1 MYRMIMMAA
10 VLGCMLCAYQ
20 AVAAQGSEYE
30 INAWQDEGLSRNQGF
45 MICARTEQTS
55 RLRHAVFTPDKVR
68 SDLVGRTVGPETT
81 VKVKTG
87 AVYGDSSGSSTEVSS
102 AHIYVPIPM
111 DIVFD
116 QTNIT
121 DLSILDVKAG
131 GNTATLVV
139 QVETIS
145 NYAGKLRLRY
155 GYVAGEWILR
165 ELENL
170 SFKAQ

>member
-1 MYRMIMMAA
+1 MAE
-10 VLGCMLCAYQ
+10 
-20 AVAAQGSEYE
+20 QGSVYPIKIVRGE
-30 INAWQDEGLSRNQGF
+30 DLSRNQSF
-45 MICARTEQTS
+45 MICARSENSSPVKTT
-55 RLRHAVFTPDKVR
+55 VFTPDKVR
-68 SDLVGRTVGPETT
+68 SDLVGRTVGPVAE

-87 AVYGDSSGSSTEVSS
+87 AAFGDGSGSSTEVSS
-102 AHIYVPIPM
+102 AHVYVPIPM
-111 DIVFD
+111 DMVFD

-121 DLSILDVKAG
+121 NLKILEVKTS
-131 GNTATLVV
+131 GNSAALVV

-155 GYVAGEWILR
+155 ESVAGEWILR